1 MIKFDVFWE
10 LVSSLFLHRILGGI
24 IDSWSSWNKV
34 FRRKVLLTKCFRENC
49 FLVIRGSIFGVIYE
63 NWDDLWDYR
72 GTNFGTIF
80 GTRFDFSVIRWAMGQ
95 INLALI
101 SGWSM
106 KFANLSVGLSLLAP
120 PVLPKKV
127 TLVLTLNTSI
137 ANRGITKTKKTRTES
152 YSHPSRSILLQ
163 LPQASQIRK
172 THDREIFG
180 DLWIVQCGGVRLGGA
195 PPPTPP
201 PGGGPGAP
209 AGPPAINS

>member
-1 MIKFDVFWE
+1 MFSRKLFFGNPRVDFRGDLWK
-10 LVSSLFLHRILGGI
+10 LGRSLGLSRDEF
-24 IDSWSSWNKV
+24 
-34 FRRKVLLTKCFRENC
+34 
-49 FLVIRGSIFGVIYE
+49 
-63 NWDDLWDYR
+63 WDDFWDA
-72 GTNFGTIF
+72 FW
-80 GTRFDFSVIRWAMGQ
+80 FSVIRWAMGQ

-127 TLVLTLNTSI
+127 TLVVTLNTSI
-137 ANRGITKTKKTRTES
+137 ANRGITKTIKTRTES

-201 PGGGPGAP
+201 PGGGAGAP